1 MSQLSQEEKLAIFRK
16 ELFDEGILKE
26 GDSIGTDDE
35 TLKRF
40 LRARKYDLVQAKKMF
55 RDAQHW
61 RQTVEGV
68 GIDELYKQIDPF
80 DYPERKDVFECW
92 PMWFHKTDKVWRTS
106 TVKRHNL
113 MRKRLHFRSFCIARP
128 APECSLSRRNES
140 QEVVFKMR
148 TGQALA
154 NCTCQR

>member
-92 PMWFHKTDKVWRTS
+92 PMWFHKVRLIVMNALSQRPLIPILGRSDRQGVAYKY
-106 TVKRHNL
+106 
-113 MRKRLHFRSFCIARP
+113 RKEAQSHAK
-128 APECSLSRRNES
+128 APSLPLILYSEA
-140 QEVVFKMR
+140 
-148 TGQALA
+148 GP
-154 NCTCQR
+154 